1 MELLTETVTEA
12 PGAPALKIGG
22 KVLARNTVL
31 NFAGGAAPVLLALVT
46 IPYVIRGIGVDRFGV
61 LSLALVTVGYLCI
74 VDLGLG
80 RAMTKFV
87 AETLGKGKERSNAC
101 RRWSGPH

>member
-46 IPYVIRGIGVDRFGV
+46 IPYVIRGPRLRGSRLHIRALIGYRRPATGITWLGGHHGDTSG
-61 LSLALVTVGYLCI
+61 TMDEI
-74 VDLGLG
+74 VST
-80 RAMTKFV
+80 A
-87 AETLGKGKERSNAC
+87 
-101 RRWSGPH
+101 